1 MSRDW
6 LPLSQKTKFIQL
18 KKLFNTLHGPRGCL
32 WDKKQTH
39 ASILLD
45 LREEVDEFIR
55 EVRRKDYHRMKE
67 ELGDLLLHVMFHAQI
82 AAKHR
87 RFDIEDV
94 IDTLIKKLVRR
105 HPHVFGKVKVNST
118 RQIIANWHKIKKEEK
133 RHARTQRNKGRQ

>member
-1 MSRDW
+1 MAK
-6 LPLSQKTKFIQL
+6 KTKFIEL
-18 KKLFNTLHGPRGCL
+18 KEIFRTLHGPRGCL

-39 ASILLD
+39 QSILSNLQ
-45 LREEVDEFIR
+45 EEVDEFVR
-55 EVRRKDYHRMKE
+55 EVKKKDYHHMKE

-94 IDTLIKKLVRR
+94 IDVLIKKLKRR
-105 HPHVFGKVKVNST
+105 HPHVFGKAKVNST

-133 RHARTQRNKGRQ
+133 RDVRAQRNKSR